1 MPVTIGEFEVIAG
14 PEPAAPKDSPKVD
27 PKPAL
32 SERAFQELARRE
44 RARKLRTR
52 AT

>member
-1 MPVTIGEFEVIAG
+1 MPVTIGEFEVVAG
-14 PEPAAPKDSPKVD
+14 PEPAPKDSPRSD

-32 SERAFQELARRE
+32 GERAWQELARRE